1 MDGSPLLTIG
11 VPAMKII
18 IGLTLAS
25 LVAVNVMLIAAI
37 FAGYWTAWVML
48 VCMNGAIFLGLQIM
62 DAPIRRYPI
71 DRSKLHSHDFRHL
84 GDR

>member
-1 MDGSPLLTIG
+1 MR
-11 VPAMKII
+11 II
-18 IGLTLAS
+18 MGLILAA
-25 LVAVNVMLIAAI
+25 LVAVNLMLIAAI

-48 VCMNGAIFLGLQIM
+48 VCMNGAIFFGLQFM

-71 DRSKLHSHDFRHL
+71 DRSKLSHDFRNV

>member
-1 MDGSPLLTIG
+1 MR
-11 VPAMKII
+11 II
-18 IGLTLAS
+18 MGLILAA
-25 LVAVNVMLIAAI
+25 LVADNVLLIAAI

-48 VCMNGAIFLGLQIM
+48 VCMNGVIFLGLQIM

-71 DRSKLHSHDFRHL
+71 DRSKLHSHDFRNV